1 MRAADLVIALT
12 LIVVGTVVIAD
23 ALRLGIGWGLEGPQ
37 SGFFP
42 FWLAVLMVA
51 TAVVIAVQSVR
62 R

>member
-42 FWLAVLMVA
+42 SAERFAPSG
-51 TAVVIAVQSVR
+51 TRKFRGR
-62 R
+62 RP